1 MKKQNLVSKILPL
14 ISRRAFMKSTAA
26 TTALT
31 ASGLAAA
38 PVRADTLPRV
48 EQDGAMARALNYVY
62 DAQSVDAAKRSS
74 TQYCNNCALF
84 AGEADDEWAGC
95 GIFPGKL
102 VANRGWCSAWAARP
116 RN

>member
-38 PVRADTLPRV
+38 PARADTLPRV

-62 DAQSVDAAKRSS
+62 NAQSVVDTVLQQLRALCRRS
-74 TQYCNNCALF
+74 
-84 AGEADDEWAGC
+84 
-95 GIFPGKL
+95 
-102 VANRGWCSAWAARP
+102 RR
-116 RN
+116 